1 VAKIATKTTLPFHN
15 KQQKYEE
22 TIGKS
27 FCKTVEII
35 WMNISALCQRAVLS
49 KTKIYERKKTHN
61 NMRPIKPKSKIFF
74 KAVLASLL
82 QRSSTR
88 TLWKNESPGWTSLK

>member
-35 WMNISALCQRAVLS
+35 WMNISA
-49 KTKIYERKKTHN
+49 RKKTHN
-61 NMRPIKPKSKIFF
+61 NMRPIKPKSKNFF
-74 KAVLASLL
+74 KAVIASLV

-88 TLWKNESPGWTSLK
+88 TLIFSKSPGWTSLK